1 MKLAANKSISN
12 NFRMRN
18 GAEIGNW
25 IDLAANSSFSLNII
39 PGCSLISGSSIS
51 IPLQLNEN
59 WIELSAF
66 NQFEFNDCGM
76 N

>member
-25 IDLAANSSFSLNII
+25 IDLAANSSFSFLSFGLSFRMSWFHSLN
-39 PGCSLISGSSIS
+39 LIAE
-51 IPLQLNEN
+51 LNFIHSTAIKVE
-59 WIELSAF
+59 I
-66 NQFEFNDCGM
+66 
-76 N
+76 